1 MPKPKNSSE
10 VTLDSTNLRK
20 NFVWNLIGS
29 TAASFLSLFLM
40 MIVTR
45 LNGIDDAGIFA
56 FAFSTASLFTVIG
69 TYSGRTFQVTDKN
82 RKTTDSDYFYL
93 KIVTSITMLII
104 GLIFCFIRGYS
115 GDKILVIMSLVGYR
129 VFEVL
134 SEWGYAVIQKKD
146 RLYQVG
152 RSMVIKTLLS
162 LAGFFIV
169 DHLTHNIALSCAMVI
184 FGHLMPMIF
193 YDLPNLMRTQFK
205 FGEFNPKKVQYL
217 FKIGFFTFGFTFLN
231 LYVVGAAKYAL
242 DSAGDN
248 SAQTI
253 YGIIAMP
260 ATVLSLVGQY
270 LIQPFLTN
278 FKKFFASDANKFQAL
293 VAKLCLAIAVIGTV
307 CVLAAW
313 LMGLPVLE
321 LLYAIELDGNTWNL
335 VMIIMGGVFGALV
348 LVIST
353 VLVTMRHTSD
363 QFWIFCVVSLMTLG
377 ISHILVSWGGIM
389 GACLSYLT
397 SMILLFGMYLVVFL
411 YRMRE
416 LRQDPDREVRR
427 AATE

>member
-1 MPKPKNSSE
+1 
-10 VTLDSTNLRK
+10 
-20 NFVWNLIGS
+20 
-29 TAASFLSLFLM
+29 
-40 MIVTR
+40 
-45 LNGIDDAGIFA
+45 
-56 FAFSTASLFTVIG
+56 
-69 TYSGRTFQVTDKN
+69 
-82 RKTTDSDYFYL
+82 
-93 KIVTSITMLII
+93 
-104 GLIFCFIRGYS
+104 
-115 GDKILVIMSLVGYR
+115 
-129 VFEVL
+129 
-134 SEWGYAVIQKKD
+134 
-146 RLYQVG
+146 
-152 RSMVIKTLLS
+152 
-162 LAGFFIV
+162 
-169 DHLTHNIALSCAMVI
+169 
-184 FGHLMPMIF
+184 
-193 YDLPNLMRTQFK
+193 
-205 FGEFNPKKVQYL
+205 
-217 FKIGFFTFGFTFLN
+217 
-231 LYVVGAAKYAL
+231 
-242 DSAGDN
+242 
-248 SAQTI
+248 
-253 YGIIAMP
+253 MP

-353 VLVTMRHTSD
+353 ALVTMRHTSD

>member
-134 SEWGYAVIQKKD
+134 SEWG
-146 RLYQVG
+146 
-152 RSMVIKTLLS
+152 
-162 LAGFFIV
+162 
-169 DHLTHNIALSCAMVI
+169 
-184 FGHLMPMIF
+184 
-193 YDLPNLMRTQFK
+193 
-205 FGEFNPKKVQYL
+205 
-217 FKIGFFTFGFTFLN
+217 
-231 LYVVGAAKYAL
+231 
-242 DSAGDN
+242 
-248 SAQTI
+248 
-253 YGIIAMP
+253 
-260 ATVLSLVGQY
+260 
-270 LIQPFLTN
+270 
-278 FKKFFASDANKFQAL
+278 
-293 VAKLCLAIAVIGTV
+293 
-307 CVLAAW
+307 
-313 LMGLPVLE
+313 
-321 LLYAIELDGNTWNL
+321 
-335 VMIIMGGVFGALV
+335 
-348 LVIST
+348 
-353 VLVTMRHTSD
+353 
-363 QFWIFCVVSLMTLG
+363 
-377 ISHILVSWGGIM
+377 SW
-389 GACLSYLT
+389 
-397 SMILLFGMYLVVFL
+397 
-411 YRMRE
+411 
-416 LRQDPDREVRR
+416 PW
-427 AATE
+427 